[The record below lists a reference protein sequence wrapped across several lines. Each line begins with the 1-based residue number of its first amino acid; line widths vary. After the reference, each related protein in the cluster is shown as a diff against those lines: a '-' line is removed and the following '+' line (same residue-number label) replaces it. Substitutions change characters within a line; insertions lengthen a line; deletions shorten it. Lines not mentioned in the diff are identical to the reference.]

1 MFKSLYGVN
10 FIILVYS
17 VKFNNWPLILLSLFI
32 FLILGAWYLDHIE
45 LIHHKNLIKQLPTKP
60 ELHSKAQ
67 DLVNNSN
74 LTWYQ
79 KIISIK
85 AFIAGAEYILNKFK

>member
-10 FIILVYS
+10 FIILIYS
-17 VKFNNWPLILLSLFI
+17 VKSNNWPLIMTALFI

-45 LIHHKNLIKQLPTKP
+45 LTYHKESIKQLPTKP

-67 DLVNNSN
+67 DFVNNTN

-85 AFIAGAEYILNKFK
+85 AFIAGAEYILKKFK

>member
-1 MFKSLYGVN
+1 MFKTLYGIN
-10 FIILVYS
+10 FIILIYS
-17 VKFNNWPLILLSLFI
+17 VKTNNWPLIMAALFI
-32 FLILGAWYLDHIE
+32 FSLLGAWYLDHIQLNKLNE
-45 LIHHKNLIKQLPTKP
+45 SIKQLPTKP

-67 DLVNNSN
+67 DFVTNSD

-85 AFIAGAEYILNKFK
+85 AFLAGAEYILKKLK